1 MLTHHAYYIEG
12 SLQQFA
18 AYVDQVRAAAGLG
31 AHDPNF
37 VAQQYDTFGIDDAR
51 ALQQLAQLKTTN
63 GAALFFL
70 AISSMTSEAQQA
82 LLKLFEEPQAGVVF
96 VLLVP
101 HGTLLPTLKSR
112 CLAFSPNDEIIH
124 DAAVATPTHAKS
136 ATVASKNLDVNTVQ
150 AKQFLAAPY
159 KERSEMIVKML
170 KPTKTKAE
178 ADTEN
183 AGGDEDSAKEQAREL
198 LNALEVLLHK
208 DIAKKE
214 IRDALADIAHFRTY
228 LADRSPSLK
237 MILEHFA
244 VTLPKL

>member
-1 MLTHHAYYIEG
+1 MLTHHAYYIEDSPQLFG
-12 SLQQFA
+12 
-18 AYVDQVRAAAGLG
+18 AYTNGVRAAAGLDMN
-31 AHDPNF
+31 DPNF
-37 VAQQYDTFGIDDAR
+37 VAQQYEKFGIDDAR
-51 ALQQLAQLKTTN
+51 HLQQLAQLKTTS
-63 GAALFFL
+63 GSALFFL

-112 CLAFSPNDEIIH
+112 CLTFPSVDVLHADATSPAGKKGNENDG
-124 DAAVATPTHAKS
+124 A
-136 ATVASKNLDVNTVQ
+136 TVQ

-159 KERSEMIVKML
+159 KERSEMIAKML
-170 KPTKTKAE
+170 KPTKNKVE
-178 ADTEN
+178 AGTEN

-198 LNALEVLLHK
+198 LNALESVLHK

-244 VTLPKL
+244 ATLPKIT